1 MKLSDFLFS
10 CGDHLSEWGL
20 YGMGSLTFPFE
31 QTGDD
36 YLKSAERD
44 LQHEDNA
51 GNINALTNA
60 KRAID
65 CQLEALISKF
75 GLQKKKTF
83 PERTSQL
90 QRIGLVAPRILQKV
104 NKTRNFLEHEFMV
117 PERSAAED
125 AVDIATLFVKVTNSI
140 FYDFYGQAE
149 FHEPSIYS
157 QQQSGAILRLDWE
170 EDISGFV
177 AHFGD
182 AASELCSEVVDPS
195 SGHHA
200 DLIHLFV
207 ELRTTQEDPVELFR
221 TIVLKGRSSSGS
233 SSTLTQA

>member
-1 MKLSDFLFS
+1 MQLSDFLFNR
-10 CGDHLSEWGL
+10 GGHLSEWGL

-75 GLQKKKTF
+75 GLPKKKTF
-83 PERTSQL
+83 PERTTQL

-140 FYDFYGQAE
+140 FYDFYTQAE
-149 FHEPSIYS
+149 FHEPGIFSP
-157 QQQSGAILRLDWE
+157 QPSGAILRLDWK

-182 AASELCSEVVDPS
+182 VASQLHTEVVDTS
-195 SGHHA
+195 SERHV

-207 ELRTTQEDPVELFR
+207 GLRTTQGDPVELFR
-221 TIVLKGRSSSGS
+221 TIVLKAKSSNGS
-233 SSTLTQA
+233 ATILTKA

>member
-1 MKLSDFLFS
+1 MQLRDFLINR
-10 CGDHLSEWGL
+10 GGHLSEWGL
-20 YGMGSLTFPFE
+20 YGMGALNFPFE

-44 LQHEDNA
+44 LQHEDNS

-75 GLQKKKTF
+75 GLPKKKTF
-83 PERTSQL
+83 PERTTQL

-140 FYDFYGQAE
+140 FYDFYSQAE
-149 FHEPSIYS
+149 FHEPGVFNS
-157 QQQSGAILRLDWE
+157 QPSGVILRLDWQ

-182 AASELCSEVVDPS
+182 AAGQLHTEVVDTS
-195 SGHHA
+195 SEYHV
-200 DLIHLFV
+200 DLIHLFI
-207 ELRTTQEDPVELFR
+207 ELRTAQEDPVELFR
-221 TIVLKGRSSSGS
+221 TIVLKARSSNGS
-233 SSTLTQA
+233 ATILTKA

>member
-1 MKLSDFLFS
+1 MLLREFLIDR
-10 CGDHLSEWGL
+10 GPHLSGWGL
-20 YGMGSLTFPFE
+20 FAMGSLNFPFE

-65 CQLEALISKF
+65 CQLEALITKF
-75 GLQKKKTF
+75 GLPKKKNF
-83 PERTSQL
+83 PERICQL

-104 NKTRNFLEHEFMV
+104 NKTRNFLEHQFKV
-117 PERSAAED
+117 PERAEAED

-149 FHEPSIYS
+149 FHEQGIYS
-157 QQQSGAILRLDWE
+157 EQPSGSILRLDWKE
-170 EDISGFV
+170 SLSGFE
-177 AHFGD
+177 AHFGN
-182 AASELCSEVVDPS
+182 AADQLHKELVEPS
-195 SGHHA
+195 SEHHTG
-200 DLIHLFV
+200 LIQLFIA
-207 ELRTTQEDPVELFR
+207 LRTTQDDPIELFR
-221 TIVLKGRSSSGS
+221 SLVLKSKSTNVSA
-233 SSTLTQA
+233 STLANA

>member
-1 MKLSDFLFS
+1 
-10 CGDHLSEWGL
+10 
-20 YGMGSLTFPFE
+20 MGSLDFPFE

-44 LQHEDNA
+44 LQHEDNS

-65 CQLEALISKF
+65 CQLEALIAKF
-75 GLQKKKTF
+75 GLSKKKAF

-104 NKTRNFLEHEFMV
+104 NKTRNFLEHEFKV
-117 PERSAAED
+117 PEREAAED

-149 FHEPSIYS
+149 FHEPNIYDKPPT
-157 QQQSGAILRLDWE
+157 GLLLRLDWKE
-170 EDISGFV
+170 ELSGFQ
-177 AHFGD
+177 AYFGNTTGH
-182 AASELCSEVVDPS
+182 LHSEVVAPS
-195 SGHHA
+195 S
-200 DLIHLFV
+200 DLHVDFIHLFV
-207 ELRTTQEDPVELFR
+207 ALRTTQDDPTELFR
-221 TIVLKGRSSSGS
+221 AIVLK
-233 SSTLTQA
+233 QAA